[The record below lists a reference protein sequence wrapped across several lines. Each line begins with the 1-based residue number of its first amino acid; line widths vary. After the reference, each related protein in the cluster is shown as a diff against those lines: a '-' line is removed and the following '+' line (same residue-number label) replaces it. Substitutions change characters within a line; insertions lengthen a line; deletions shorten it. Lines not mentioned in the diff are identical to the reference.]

1 MSAPTNTALPA
12 ALTPVLS
19 KHTAHVYDAAGR
31 DYLAYADGDATQLF
45 NFTSG
50 FSFADREIWRRLDAT
65 LIRLAADG
73 RKTVS
78 ILDAGCGPGTWLRRM
93 ALRARDLGFT
103 EINAFGFDI
112 SPGMIN
118 LAKAA
123 AFHIEDHAIQMRFA
137 VRDITKRPIFK
148 TAEFDICLCLYGV
161 FNHLPVAA
169 HQDVAAELCRVTA
182 DSLFVTVRAVG
193 SLPTI
198 YVDRLD
204 QARSFCQ
211 NNDSDMLEIDMV
223 NGEHIGLTSHLFSS
237 DELHALFHPHLAGA
251 AMVGLDLFHGRFAT
265 DKRWNPAEIA
275 GQEDLESDLDEL
287 EHRYA
292 SNPHFI
298 NRAAHILLIG
308 ER

>member
-1 MSAPTNTALPA
+1 MSAPTNMPLPA
-12 ALTPVLS
+12 ALTPPLS

-31 DYLAYADGDATQLF
+31 DYLAYADGDETQLF
-45 NFTSG
+45 NFTSEY
-50 FSFADREIWRRLDAT
+50 SFADREIWRRLDAT
-65 LIRLAADG
+65 LMRLAADG

-103 EINAFGFDI
+103 QVNAFGFDI

-123 AFHIEDHAIQMRFA
+123 AFHIEDHAIQMSFA
-137 VRDITKRPIFK
+137 VRDITRRPIFR
-148 TAEFDICLCLYGV
+148 TAEFDITLCLYGV

-169 HQDVAAELCRVTA
+169 HQGVAAELCRVTA

-193 SLPTI
+193 SQPTI
-198 YVDRLD
+198 YVDKLD
-204 QARSFCQ
+204 QAKSFYQ
-211 NNDSDMLEIDMV
+211 DNESDTIEIDMV

-237 DELHALFHPHLAGA
+237 EELQALFNPHLAGT
-251 AMVGLDLFHGRFAT
+251 AMIGIDLFHGRFAR
-265 DKRWNPAEIA
+265 DRRWNPAKIA
-275 GQEDLESDLDEL
+275 GQEDFESDLDEL

-292 SNPHFI
+292 AHPHFI